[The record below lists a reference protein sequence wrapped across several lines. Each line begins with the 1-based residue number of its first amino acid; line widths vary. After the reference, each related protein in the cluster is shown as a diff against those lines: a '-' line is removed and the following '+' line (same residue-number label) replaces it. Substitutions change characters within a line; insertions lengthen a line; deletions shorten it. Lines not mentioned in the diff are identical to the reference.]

1 MQLILITKSGRNFLS
16 LKLAGWVLALAILL
30 IGALVITAVWAGIA
44 FGSFQGSLTDR
55 LMHIWQVSRSDTVAS
70 EIGALKAK
78 IEYLENTMRTIHD
91 VSERSN
97 ELRSFKR
104 QSHKENSKT
113 DELQELQARAQKIS
127 FELDGYSQGLQ
138 SAVVNRTSSSL
149 LMPVEN
155 AAMSSRYGWR
165 QDPLTGDRAFHSGVD
180 WSSPVG
186 TPVFSV
192 GNGVV
197 VFIGPASKL
206 GNMVEIRHGENIVAR
221 YAHLQGIEVI
231 SGMPVVAGQRIARV
245 GSTGRST
252 GSHLHFEII
261 VDGNK
266 VNPENFLP
274 KDKTRTTK
282 NKDLPSCCA
291 LASTL

>member
-1 MQLILITKSGRNFLS
+1 MQLILITKSGRSFLS
-16 LKLAGWVLALAILL
+16 FKLAGWRLAVGVLLAGVFMISAIWTGVAL
-30 IGALVITAVWAGIA
+30 
-44 FGSFQGSLTDR
+44 GSFQGSLTDR
-55 LMHIWQVSRSDTVAS
+55 MVQIWHVSRADTVAT
-70 EIGALKAK
+70 EIGELKAK
-78 IEYLENTMRTIHD
+78 IEYLETTMRTID
-91 VSERSN
+91 GSDRSN

-104 QSHKENSKT
+104 QSHKENPKT
-113 DELQELQARAQKIS
+113 DELQELQARAQQIS
-127 FELDGYSQGLQ
+127 FDLDGYSKGLQ
-138 SAVVNRTSSSL
+138 SAMVNRTSSSL

-165 QDPLTGDRAFHSGVD
+165 EDPFTGDRAFHSGVD
-180 WSSPVG
+180 WSAPVG
-186 TPVFSV
+186 TPVYSV

-252 GSHLHFEII
+252 ASHLHFEII
-261 VDGNK
+261 VDGKK
-266 VNPENFLP
+266 VNPESFLH
-274 KDKTRTTK
+274 KDKTHTIK